1 VGKPKMVRKHAIKRM
16 NQRGIHREDLDLV
29 LNHGKQEYAPGSAIR
44 YVLSEK
50 RVRGLRRAL
59 DRMEH
64 GAIAI
69 VQNGR
74 VTTVYKKY
82 K

>member
-1 VGKPKMVRKHAIKRM
+1 MGKLKMVRKHAIKRM
-16 NQRGIHREDLDLV
+16 NQRGIHPEDLDLV
-29 LNHGKQEYAPGSAIR
+29 LVHGKQEYAPGGAIR
-44 YVLSEK
+44 YVLNGK
-50 RVRGLRRAL
+50 GVRQLRRAL
-59 DRMEH
+59 DRMEN

-69 VQNGR
+69 EQDGM